1 MTDTQKPT
9 GTKSEKTAA
18 PDTKKTNASA
28 TDKTPTT
35 EAAEKP
41 DAAKDPAKSYSRG
54 EGQKPVTHRY
64 RSNWD
69 TVFGKKKR

>member
-1 MTDTQKPT
+1 MTDTQKT
-9 GTKSEKTAA
+9 SGTKSEKTAA
-18 PDTKKTNASA
+18 PPTEKTTAGA
-28 TDKTPTT
+28 PDKTPTT

-41 DAAKDPAKSYSRG
+41 DAAKETAKSYSRG